1 MKLRIDQIIDIE
13 DDLFT
18 LIFHW
23 GVNRTHH
30 RTRVQY
36 VLGFNAFGLS
46 KTK

>member
-1 MKLRIDQIIDIE
+1 MKLRIDHIIDIE
-13 DDLFT
+13 DDLVTFV
-18 LIFHW
+18 FVW

-30 RTRVQY
+30 RTGVQN